1 MTKHEIKQCLDSLK
15 NVFTA
20 MTFFSCNALK
30 WVLMRIQECKVRS
43 ATINIDS
50 DKLLFYPFSIA
61 INKCNGSG
69 NPYAK
74 LCFPN
79 FVKDMNIKV
88 FNLILRINETIHAS
102 WHETCACK

>member
-1 MTKHEIKQCLDSLK
+1 MTKHEIRQCLDSLK

>member
-1 MTKHEIKQCLDSLK
+1 MFRFIKKCFYSND
-15 NVFTA
+15 
-20 MTFFSCNALK
+20 
-30 WVLMRIQECKVRS
+30 VLMRIQECKVRS

>member
-1 MTKHEIKQCLDSLK
+1 ML
-15 NVFTA
+15 FTA

-43 ATINIDS
+43 AVMNIDS
-50 DKLLFYPFSIA
+50 NELLFYPFSIA
-61 INKCNGSG
+61 INKCNGSC

-74 LCFPN
+74 LFVAN

-88 FNLILRINETIHAS
+88 FNIILRINETIHAS
-102 WHETCACK
+102 SHETCACK

>member
-1 MTKHEIKQCLDSLK
+1 
-15 NVFTA
+15 
-20 MTFFSCNALK
+20 
-30 WVLMRIQECKVRS
+30 MRIQECKVRS